1 MSGHRES
8 RIGRVNTDSTSAHSP
23 NPAPAEHSATTPKKG
38 RPTRSRKDAQ
48 AARRTPLVPKDRKEA
63 KRRSKQKDRAAANR
77 EHQALL
83 TGDEAH
89 YPVQHRGADR
99 RLVRDVVDS
108 RHNVAEYFLPLA
120 LIAMLFPFVMQLID
134 PVKFQVVSIVFLA
147 VLWAGI
153 IVVVIDTF
161 LVRRKIRK
169 ALMERFGVV
178 PAGMVSYGLLR
189 STNIRPWRMPKPQI
203 KHGEDPRP

>member
-1 MSGHRES
+1 M
-8 RIGRVNTDSTSAHSP
+8 NTETPSEHSP
-23 NPAPAEHSATTPKKG
+23 SPTRAEHSATTPKKG
-38 RPTRSRKDAQ
+38 RPTRSRKEAV

-99 RLVRDVVDS
+99 RLVRDIVDS
-108 RHNVAEYFLPLA
+108 RHNVAEYFLPFA
-120 LIAMLFPFVMQLID
+120 LIAMLFPFAMQLID
-134 PVKFQVVSIVFLA
+134 PVKFQLVSIVFLV

-153 IVVVIDTF
+153 LVVVIDTF
-161 LVRRKIRK
+161 LLRRKIRK
-169 ALMERFGVV
+169 VLTERFGVV

-203 KHGEDPRP
+203 KHGEAPRP

>member
-1 MSGHRES
+1 M
-8 RIGRVNTDSTSAHSP
+8 NTETPSEQSP
-23 NPAPAEHSATTPKKG
+23 SPTRAEHSATTPKKG
-38 RPTRSRKDAQ
+38 RPTRSRKEAV

-83 TGDEAH
+83 AGDEAH

-99 RLVRDVVDS
+99 RLVRDIVDS
-108 RHNVAEYFLPLA
+108 RHNVAEYFLPFA
-120 LIAMLFPFVMQLID
+120 LIAMLFPFAMQLID
-134 PVKFQVVSIVFLA
+134 PVKFQVVSIVFLV

-153 IVVVIDTF
+153 LVVVIDTF
-161 LVRRKIRK
+161 LLRRKIRK
-169 ALMERFGVV
+169 VLTERFGVV

-203 KHGEDPRP
+203 KHGEAPRP

>member
-1 MSGHRES
+1 M
-8 RIGRVNTDSTSAHSP
+8 NTETPSEQSP
-23 NPAPAEHSATTPKKG
+23 SPTRAEHSATTPKKG
-38 RPTRSRKDAQ
+38 RPTRSRKEAV

-99 RLVRDVVDS
+99 RLVRDIVDS
-108 RHNVAEYFLPLA
+108 RHNVAEYFLPFA
-120 LIAMLFPFVMQLID
+120 LIAMLFPFAMQLID
-134 PVKFQVVSIVFLA
+134 PVKFQVVSIVFLV

-153 IVVVIDTF
+153 LVVVIDTF
-161 LVRRKIRK
+161 LLRRKIRK
-169 ALMERFGVV
+169 VLTERFGVV

-203 KHGEDPRP
+203 KHGEAPRP

>member
-1 MSGHRES
+1 M
-8 RIGRVNTDSTSAHSP
+8 NTETPSEQSP
-23 NPAPAEHSATTPKKG
+23 SPTRAEHSATTPKKG
-38 RPTRSRKDAQ
+38 RPTRSRKEAV

-83 TGDEAH
+83 AGDEAH
-89 YPVQHRGADR
+89 YPLQHRGADR
-99 RLVRDVVDS
+99 RLVRDIVDS
-108 RHNVAEYFLPLA
+108 RHNVAEYFLPFA
-120 LIAMLFPFVMQLID
+120 LIAMLFPFAMQLID
-134 PVKFQVVSIVFLA
+134 PVKFQVVSIVFLV

-153 IVVVIDTF
+153 LVVVIDTF
-161 LVRRKIRK
+161 LLRRKIRK
-169 ALMERFGVV
+169 VLTERFGVV

-203 KHGEDPRP
+203 KHGEAPRP

>member
-1 MSGHRES
+1 M
-8 RIGRVNTDSTSAHSP
+8 NTETPSEHSP
-23 NPAPAEHSATTPKKG
+23 SPTRAEHSATTPKKG
-38 RPTRSRKDAQ
+38 RPTRSRKEAV

-83 TGDEAH
+83 AGDEAH

-99 RLVRDVVDS
+99 RLVRDIVDS
-108 RHNVAEYFLPLA
+108 RHNVAEYFLPFA
-120 LIAMLFPFVMQLID
+120 LIAMLFPFAMQLID
-134 PVKFQVVSIVFLA
+134 PVKFQVVSIVFLV

-153 IVVVIDTF
+153 LVVVIDTF
-161 LVRRKIRK
+161 LLRRKIRK
-169 ALMERFGVV
+169 VLTERFGVV

-203 KHGEDPRP
+203 KHGEAPRP